1 MLTVKK
7 IIKSYRRFRRI
18 TPALEPFSYIFDHG
32 LYGILGPNGAG
43 KSTLLSILARNLRPD
58 GGQVLLDGEDVRSRK
73 TGYPA
78 RLGYL
83 PQNGGGYP
91 DVSAEDFLRY
101 VAVSKGASRT
111 EAEAQSH
118 AILRDIDLYDCR
130 HDRVASFSGGTVS
143 RLLLAQAFMGNPEV
157 VILDEPTAS
166 MDPAWRACARK
177 LMAREAQNRTV
188 LLATHIVSD
197 VESAAREV
205 LLLRRGRLVD
215 SGTPFE
221 LTEKVRG
228 RVWGI
233 TVYPEEVPTFTARFR
248 IAAMTNTK
256 EGVTLRILSN
266 RRPAPEAVAVDPNLE
281 DYYLC
286 FTGELL

>member
-1 MLTVKK
+1 MLTLKN
-7 IIKSYRRFRRI
+7 ITKSYRHHRYL
-18 TPALEPFSYIFDHG
+18 TPALEQISYTFDHG

-43 KSTLLSILARNLRPD
+43 KSTLLSVLARNLNPD
-58 GGQVLLDGEDVRSRK
+58 SGQVLLDGEDIKRRK

-83 PQNGGGYP
+83 PQYGGGYP

-101 VAVSKGASRT
+101 VAISKGASRA

-130 HDRVASFSGGTVS
+130 HDRIASFSGGTVS
-143 RLLLAQAFMGNPEV
+143 RLLLAQAFMGDPEV

-166 MDPAWRACARK
+166 MDPAWRVSARK
-177 LMAREAQNRTV
+177 LMAREAQSRTV

-197 VESAAREV
+197 VESSAREV

-228 RVWGI
+228 RVWAI

-248 IAAMTNTK
+248 IAAMTNTE

-266 RRPAPEAVAVDPNLE
+266 RRPAPEAMAVDPNLE

-286 FTGELL
+286 FTGDLL

>member
-18 TPALEPFSYIFDHG
+18 TPALEPFSYTFDHG

-83 PQNGGGYP
+83 PQHGGGYP

-101 VAVSKGASRT
+101 VAVSKGACRA

-118 AILRDIDLYDCR
+118 AILRDIDLYDRR

-166 MDPAWRACARK
+166 MDPAWRATARK
-177 LMAREAQNRTV
+177 LMAREAGCRTV
-188 LLATHIVSD
+188 LLATHLVSD
-197 VESAAREV
+197 VESTAREV

-286 FTGELL
+286 FTGDLL

>member
-1 MLTVKK
+1 M
-7 IIKSYRRFRRI
+7 
-18 TPALEPFSYIFDHG
+18 
-32 LYGILGPNGAG
+32 
-43 KSTLLSILARNLRPD
+43 
-58 GGQVLLDGEDVRSRK
+58 
-73 TGYPA
+73 
-78 RLGYL
+78 
-83 PQNGGGYP
+83 
-91 DVSAEDFLRY
+91 
-101 VAVSKGASRT
+101 
-111 EAEAQSH
+111 
-118 AILRDIDLYDCR
+118 
-130 HDRVASFSGGTVS
+130 
-143 RLLLAQAFMGNPEV
+143 
-157 VILDEPTAS
+157 
-166 MDPAWRACARK
+166 
-177 LMAREAQNRTV
+177 
-188 LLATHIVSD
+188 
-197 VESAAREV
+197 
-205 LLLRRGRLVD
+205 D